1 VNLKGVNGAGD
12 GDREG
17 YGNPAPAGEEVV
29 GVAVRGAS
37 DNGFG
42 A

>member
-12 GDREG
+12 GDGEG
-17 YGNPAPAGEEVV
+17 HGNPEPAGEEVV
-29 GVAVRGAS
+29 GVAVRSAL